1 MKLVIGAGLIGT
13 RVARRF
19 AAQGDDVVVA
29 TRSGTPVTADELQ
42 SASRGASRRGV
53 QSGSRS
59 RAGTIRSVSAD
70 AADAEALTSA
80 AQGATTIVL
89 ASNPAQYHRWRELWP
104 PVFDATL
111 AAATRSGAD
120 LVLMGNLYAY
130 GEGARMPMAEHDPLL
145 TTEEKG
151 LVRKAGWERILE
163 AHRRGDL
170 RAVEVRASDY
180 FGPGS
185 GATAQLGERFF
196 GPLLAGKRPRGVGD
210 PRMPH
215 SWAYLDDIA
224 DTVVAAS
231 GYVGE
236 WGRAWHVPSAEPLS
250 RVEIASRV
258 AALTGRDV
266 GVTSWS
272 PAALRV
278 LAIFSPF
285 LRAVVDS
292 SYQFSAPFVVDAR
305 ETERELGVSA
315 TPWDVAL
322 PATLAALR
330 SGSGGAR
337 R

>member
-13 RVARRF
+13 RVARRL
-19 AAQGDDVVVA
+19 AARGEDVVVA
-29 TRSGTPVTADELQ
+29 TRSGTAVPVEG
-42 SASRGASRRGV
+42 GAG
-53 QSGSRS
+53 
-59 RAGTIRSVSAD
+59 AIRSVRAD
-70 AADAEALTSA
+70 AADAEALIRA
-80 AQGATTIVL
+80 AAGATTIVL
-89 ASNPAQYHRWRELWP
+89 ASNPAQYHRWPQLWP

-120 LVLMGNLYAY
+120 LVVMGNLYAY

-145 TTEEKG
+145 TTEQKG

-196 GPLLAGKRPRGVGD
+196 GPLLAGRRPRVVGD

-231 GYVGE
+231 TYAGE

-250 RVEIASRV
+250 RVEIAARV

-272 PAALRV
+272 PTTLRALGFV
-278 LAIFSPF
+278 SPF

-292 SYQFSAPFVVDAR
+292 SYQFTAPFVVDAR

-322 PATLAALR
+322 PATLASLTPSLR
-330 SGSGGAR
+330 APVTR
-337 R
+337 